1 MPNYIPE
8 ADYDN
13 YAGSATHNDKLTYFD
28 YNSPTDV
35 VTNIDAINNAIRN
48 ILMTRLGSLP
58 GKPDFGSNVINVVFE
73 LMDNTSTT
81 DILRNSIIQAL
92 IKWEPRILINDVV
105 IKEIPEYNKLI
116 ANISYTYTMMGGN
129 IDAST
134 SILLHD

>member
-8 ADYDN
+8 ADYDK
-13 YAGSATHNDKLTYFD
+13 YAGSASHNEQFTYFD

-35 VTNIDAINNAIRN
+35 VTNVNAINNAIRN
-48 ILMTRLGSLP
+48 ILITRLGSLP
-58 GKPDFGSNVINVVFE
+58 GKPDFGSNVMNIVFE

-81 DILRNSIIQAL
+81 DILKNSIIQAL
-92 IKWEPRILINDVV
+92 LKWEPRITVSDIV

-116 ANISYTYTMMGGN
+116 ADISYIYNIMGGN